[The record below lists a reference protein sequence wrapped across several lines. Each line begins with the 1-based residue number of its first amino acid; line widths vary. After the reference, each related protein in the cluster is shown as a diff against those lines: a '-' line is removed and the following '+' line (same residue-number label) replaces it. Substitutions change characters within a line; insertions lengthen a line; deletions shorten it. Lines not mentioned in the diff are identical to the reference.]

1 MKAKRVA
8 TFGIFIAL
16 AFLLSYIEAIIPIP
30 IPIPGIKLG
39 LANLVV
45 LAGLYTL
52 GSKEAFVLS
61 IVRIILVG
69 MTFGNPSTMLFSLGG
84 GLLSCFLM
92 IAFSK
97 SKMLSTTGVS
107 IVGGV
112 SHNIG
117 QIIVAAWVV
126 NNILIVYYL
135 PFLLISG
142 AVTGALIGLIGSNII
157 SRIKKFN
164 ING

>member
-8 TFGIFIAL
+8 TFGIFVAL
-16 AFLLSYIEAIIPIP
+16 AFLLSYIETIIPIP

-52 GSKEAFVLS
+52 GPKEAFVLS
-61 IVRIILVG
+61 VVRILLVG
-69 MTFGNPSTMLFSLGG
+69 LSFNPSALMFSLGG
-84 GLLSCFLM
+84 GMLSCFLM
-92 IAFSK
+92 IIFSK
-97 SKMLSTTGVS
+97 TKSLSTTGVS

-157 SRIKKFN
+157 NRIKKFN
-164 ING
+164 INS